1 MNTILETEN
10 LRKEFF
16 LSYFPKRTIL
26 ACDDINVSIKEGDEV
41 EIFGDS
47 LPVTEM
53 AKILKTIPYEI
64 YSTLN
69 RRLKRIYFD

>member
-26 ACDDINVSIKEGDEV
+26 ACDDINVSIKEGEV
-41 EIFGDS
+41 DFNSIVNNEYLVQGTKLS
-47 LPVTEM
+47 
-53 AKILKTIPYEI
+53 KIGILFKKIED
-64 YSTLN
+64 N
-69 RRLKRIYFD
+69 D